1 MNKKERIEMV
11 KAMETIARTIN
22 DENILEQ
29 WRIFGVADG
38 DIDETT
44 KDEELDFYVEE
55 DETFKDLMQL
65 FLILMSSAKK
75 SGGLYCDNIVSK

>member
-1 MNKKERIEMV
+1 MNKQERIEMI

-29 WRIFGVADG
+29 WLIYGVADG
-38 DIDETT
+38 DIDENT
-44 KDEELDFYVEE
+44 KNEEIDYYTN
-55 DETFKDLMQL
+55 DETFQDLMNL

>member
-1 MNKKERIEMV
+1 MNKQERIEMV
-11 KAMETIARTIN
+11 RAMETIARTIN

-29 WRIFGVADG
+29 WLIYGVADG
-38 DIDETT
+38 DIDENT
-44 KDEELDFYVEE
+44 KNEDLDYYTN
-55 DETFKDLMQL
+55 DETFQDLMNL